1 MRRFTFP
8 ALLTIALAVGAA
20 PVAAQ
25 VISVPKGGLTR
36 DPMLFVSGGI
46 GLLAV
51 QGVFDGTTQ
60 TGWDFSQALE
70 YHAALE
76 FSMGR
81 GSAIGVTMAY
91 ARVPLSYQKLVNT
104 PGGGQG
110 VLATDAHV
118 NAWMLGGEFTLGP
131 GSPGFHQVIVVNAG
145 VISFEN
151 FHADRGA
158 GQLEP
163 RRDIDPRVG
172 IGYGFGYGL
181 KSRGEVY
188 LVQEYGVALHQ
199 SEGLSGNDRRQY
211 QQQTTRLGF
220 RIGLGGR

>member
-1 MRRFTFP
+1 MRRLRLP
-8 ALLTIALAVGAA
+8 ALLIIGLACGSA
-20 PVAAQ
+20 PAAAQ

-36 DPMLFVSGGI
+36 DPALFVSGGI

-76 FSMGR
+76 FGMAR
-81 GSAIGVTMAY
+81 GSAIGVSLGY
-91 ARVPLSYQKLVNT
+91 ARVPLSYQRLVNT

-118 NAWMLGGEFTLGP
+118 SAWTLGGEFTLGP

-145 VISFEN
+145 VIAFQN
-151 FHADRGA
+151 FHGDG
-158 GQLEP
+158 GVGELP
-163 RRDIDPRVG
+163 PKRDIDPRIG

-199 SEGLSGNDRRQY
+199 SEGLSGSDRRQY

-220 RIGLGGR
+220 RIGLGSR